1 MSAYVS
7 AMHPNER
14 LLRDGYEAMGRGDG
28 RALAKLLGP
37 GTRWV
42 IAGRGPVSGTYE
54 GPDEIFAF
62 WKKTAEQTGGGL
74 TLNVRDVLANDHR
87 GVVLVDVEG
96 TRNGREL
103 HERQVVVFELDHG
116 KVASATFIYE
126 DPQAYD
132 DFWTD
137 E

>member
-1 MSAYVS
+1 MWAYLS
-7 AMHPNER
+7 WMHPNER
-14 LLRDGYEAMGRGDG
+14 LLRGAYEAMARSDG
-28 RALAKLLGP
+28 RALAKLLEP
-37 GTRWV
+37 STRWV

-74 TLNVRDVLANDHR
+74 RLNVRDVLANDHR
-87 GVVLVDVEG
+87 GVVLVDVDG
-96 TRNGREL
+96 SRRGREL
-103 HERQVVVFELDHG
+103 HARQVVVFELDDG
-116 KVASATFIYE
+116 KVLSATFIYE

-132 DFWTD
+132 EFWRD